1 MDDMDED
8 EIPSFKIV
16 LIGSSGVGKTSI
28 INRYLKESFEDETLS
43 TTGVCFN
50 SKTLNFPDIKE
61 SCKIDVKYKIK
72 YFLYI
77 DLGYCW
83 TRKI

>member
-1 MDDMDED
+1 MDDMD
-8 EIPSFKIV
+8 
-16 LIGSSGVGKTSI
+16 
-28 INRYLKESFEDETLS
+28 EDETLS